1 MGNLASKAVRLF
13 CIAAIL
19 TVLWVMPAAAE
30 EQLNLNWVEG
40 GQKVDL
46 GSNLAELQL
55 DKSLV
60 FLNGDD
66 TRKLETAGGGK
77 PTGREIGSVYP
88 MDEQQNWALYFEY
101 EDVGHIKD
109 DEKDE
114 IDADALLDSYKQG
127 TEEANKEKQPENQLF
142 VDGWDIAPF
151 YDEAVHSLSWS
162 LLAHTNSNEK
172 IINYNVRILTR
183 EGFISAILVS
193 DPAHLA
199 EHRKMLNSIILPNLK
214 VKTGQQ
220 YSDFDESTD
229 KVAEYGLT
237 GLILGGAGIAVAKK
251 LGFLLLLKKFWYL
264 ILAGI
269 VFVWRLVVGLFRK
282 KKQQSEQGNAAPAAE
297 APAGDNAPDAEVAA
311 ASETKAAT
319 TEADTTNDTSG
330 KM

>member
-1 MGNLASKAVRLF
+1 MGNLASKAARLF
-13 CIAAIL
+13 CIAAML
-19 TVLWVMPAAAE
+19 TALWVMPAAAE

-46 GSNLAELQL
+46 GTNLAELQL
-55 DKSLV
+55 DKSLL
-60 FLNGDD
+60 FLNADD
-66 TRKLETAGGGK
+66 TRKLDAAGGGK

-88 MDEQQNWALYFEY
+88 MDEQQNWAVFFEY

-172 IINYNVRILTR
+172 VINYNVRILTR
-183 EGFISAILVS
+183 EGVISAILVS

-199 EHRKMLNSIILPNLK
+199 EDRKILNEIILPNFK
-214 VKTGQQ
+214 VKSGEQ
-220 YSDFDESTD
+220 YSDFNESTD

-251 LGFLLLLKKFWYL
+251 LGFLLLLKKFWYVA
-264 ILAGI
+264 LAAI
-269 VFVWRLVVGLFRK
+269 VFVWRLAVGLLRK
-282 KKQQSEQGNAAPAAE
+282 KKQQPDQGQAAPAE
-297 APAGDNAPDAEVAA
+297 ETPANDI
-311 ASETKAAT
+311 T
-319 TEADTTNDTSG
+319 ADTTTTGGTNDTSA